1 MKAKQIISG
10 IAAVSTLIISLTIG
24 GCQSAQ
30 SQQSGDLMENIK
42 AAKHDSIKTDD
53 KFKEA
58 YSDFSV
64 ELFKKSFYDN
74 QNTLISPLSVTLAL
88 AMTANG
94 ANGQTKSEM
103 ETLLGKDIPLE
114 QLNSYLCGLTD
125 ELTSDDGFTLCTAN
139 SIWFRDDENRLKIE
153 NKFLQTNADYYKAA
167 AYKRPFDSSTCDE
180 INKWVSD
187 NTDGMVDKILDEIPY
202 EAIMYLINAVSFD
215 AEWES
220 EYYEHQVCYADFT
233 DANGNK
239 TDVRMMSSDENTY
252 LKGKNCTGFMK
263 NYKGSEYSFAALL
276 PDKDMDISDFIS
288 SLSGSELNSILSNAE
303 SCTVE
308 TKMPKFEYEYSAV
321 LNDALASLGMPTAFD
336 ESKADFSGIGKSTV
350 GNISIGKVIHK
361 TKIEV
366 NEKGTKA
373 GAAALVEMV
382 DSGCAIN
389 EKQVFLNRPFVYMI
403 IDNSTSLPLFIG
415 AYTGI

>member
-10 IAAVSTLIISLTIG
+10 IAAVSTLITSLTIG

-53 KFKEA
+53 KFKQA

-64 ELFKKSFYDN
+64 ELFKKSFSDN

-153 NKFLQTNADYYKAA
+153 NDFLQTNADYYKAA
-167 AYKRPFDSSTCDE
+167 AFKRSFDSSTCDE

-187 NTDGMVDKILDEIPY
+187 NTDGMVDKILDNIPD

-215 AEWES
+215 AEWGNVYKENDIADGKFTNSEDKLMNVTMMHSTES
-220 EYYEHQVCYADFT
+220 IYLE
-233 DANGNK
+233 
-239 TDVRMMSSDENTY
+239 SDGC
-252 LKGKNCTGFMK
+252 KGFIKQ
-263 NYKGSEYSFAALL
+263 YKGGKYSFAALL
-276 PDKDMDISDFIS
+276 PDKDMNISDFIS
-288 SLSGSELNSILSNAE
+288 SLSGSELNSILSNTE

-308 TKMPKFEYEYSAV
+308 TKMPKFEYEYYAV

-336 ESKADFSGIGKSTV
+336 ESKADFSGIGKSSN
-350 GNISIGKVIHK
+350 GNIFIGRVIHK
-361 TKIEV
+361 TKITV

-373 GAAALVEMV
+373 GAVTSVELVMEAAPPEDKSVTL
-382 DSGCAIN
+382 D
-389 EKQVFLNRPFVYMI
+389 RPFVYMI

>member
-64 ELFKKSFYDN
+64 ELFKKSFSDN

-94 ANGQTKSEM
+94 ANGQTKIEM

-153 NKFLQTNADYYKAA
+153 NSFLQTNADYYKAA
-167 AYKRPFDSSTCDE
+167 AFKRSFDSSTCDE

-220 EYYEHQVCYADFT
+220 EYYEHQVCYIPNKEVADEMNKAIKAT
-233 DANGNK
+233 SWVSVAKTIQDSKSLLEATTAGNEEAVARAI
-239 TDVRMMSSDENTY
+239 DRAHDENT
-252 LKGKNCTGFMK
+252 
-263 NYKGSEYSFAALL
+263 
-276 PDKDMDISDFIS
+276 
-288 SLSGSELNSILSNAE
+288 SILSYNDENSLACVLTIAYIWARNEYIVHREYATGKGYADLVMIPRRHVAKPALIIELKFSHSADTAIAQIKRKNYPVKIAE
-303 SCTVE
+303 YAGDMLLVGINYDKA
-308 TKMPKFEYEYSAV
+308 TKQH
-321 LNDALASLGMPTAFD
+321 TC
-336 ESKADFSGIGKSTV
+336 
-350 GNISIGKVIHK
+350 
-361 TKIEV
+361 KIERL
-366 NEKGTKA
+366 EK
-373 GAAALVEMV
+373 
-382 DSGCAIN
+382 N
-389 EKQVFLNRPFVYMI
+389 
-403 IDNSTSLPLFIG
+403 
-415 AYTGI
+415 

>member
-10 IAAVSTLIISLTIG
+10 IAAVSTLITSLTIG

-53 KFKEA
+53 KFKQA

-64 ELFKKSFYDN
+64 ELFKKSFSDN

-94 ANGQTKSEM
+94 ANGQTKIEM

-153 NKFLQTNADYYKAA
+153 NGFLQTNADYYKAA
-167 AYKRPFDSSTCDE
+167 AFKRSFDSSTCDE

>member
-1 MKAKQIISG
+1 
-10 IAAVSTLIISLTIG
+10 
-24 GCQSAQ
+24 
-30 SQQSGDLMENIK
+30 
-42 AAKHDSIKTDD
+42 
-53 KFKEA
+53 
-58 YSDFSV
+58 
-64 ELFKKSFYDN
+64 
-74 QNTLISPLSVTLAL
+74 
-88 AMTANG
+88 MTANG
-94 ANGQTKSEM
+94 ANGQTKIEM

-139 SIWFRDDENRLKIE
+139 SIWFRDDEDRLKIE
-153 NKFLQTNADYYKAA
+153 NNFLQTNADYYKAA
-167 AYKRPFDSSTCDE
+167 AFKQSFDSSTCDE

-202 EAIMYLINAVSFD
+202 EAVMYLINAISFD

-220 EYYEHQVCYADFT
+220 EYYNHQVHNGKFT
-233 DANGNK
+233 DANGNQ
-239 TDVRMMSSDENTY
+239 TDVRMMYSDECVY
-252 LKGKNCTGFMK
+252 LKGNNCTGFMK

-276 PDKDMDISDFIS
+276 PDKDMNISDFMS
-288 SLSGSELNSILSNAE
+288 SLSGAELNRILSNAE
-303 SCTVE
+303 NCSVE

-336 ESKADFSGIGKSTV
+336 ESKADFSGIGKSSN
-350 GNISIGKVIHK
+350 GNIFIGKVIHK
-361 TKIEV
+361 TKIKV

-382 DSGCAIN
+382 DSACAIN

>member
-10 IAAVSTLIISLTIG
+10 IAAVSTLITSLTIG
-24 GCQSAQ
+24 GCQSAE
-30 SQQSGDLMENIK
+30 SQQSADLMENIK
-42 AAKHDSIKTDD
+42 AAKHDTIKADD

-64 ELFKKSFYDN
+64 ELFKKSFSDN

-139 SIWFRDDENRLKIE
+139 SIWFRDDEKLKIE
-153 NKFLQTNADYYKAA
+153 NDFLQTNADYYKAA
-167 AYKRPFDSSTCDE
+167 AFKRPFDSSTCDE

-187 NTDGMVDKILDEIPY
+187 NTDGMVDKILDDIPY
-202 EAIMYLINAVSFD
+202 DAIMYLINAVSFD

-220 EYYEHQVCYADFT
+220 EYYEHQVRYADFT

-239 TDVRMMSSDENTY
+239 TDVRMMSSDEHTY
-252 LKGKNCTGFMK
+252 LYGENCTGFMK

-276 PDKDMDISDFIS
+276 PNKDMNISDFIS
-288 SLSGSELNSILSNAE
+288 SLNGSELNRILSNAE

-308 TKMPKFEYEYSAV
+308 TKMPKFEYEYSAE
-321 LNDALASLGMPTAFD
+321 LNDALSALGMPTAFD
-336 ESKADFSGIGKSTV
+336 ESKADFSGIGKFSN
-350 GNISIGKVIHK
+350 GNIFIGRVIHK
-361 TKIEV
+361 TKITV

-373 GAAALVEMV
+373 GAATAVELVMSAAPLEDKSV
-382 DSGCAIN
+382 TLD
-389 EKQVFLNRPFVYMI
+389 RPFVYMI

>member
-10 IAAVSTLIISLTIG
+10 IAAVSTLITSLTIG
-24 GCQSAQ
+24 GCQSAG
-30 SQQSGDLMENIK
+30 SQQSADLMENIK
-42 AAKHDSIKTDD
+42 AAKHDTIKADD

-64 ELFKKSFYDN
+64 ELFKKSFSDN

-114 QLNSYLCGLTD
+114 QPNSYLCGLTD

-139 SIWFRDDENRLKIE
+139 SIWFRDDEDRLKIV
-153 NKFLQTNADYYKAA
+153 NDFLQTNADYYKAA
-167 AYKRPFDSSTCDE
+167 AFKRPFDSSTCDE

-215 AEWES
+215 AEWQS
-220 EYYEHQVCYADFT
+220 EYYDHQVHDGKFT
-233 DANGNK
+233 DANGNQ
-239 TDVRMMSSDENTY
+239 TDVRMMYSDECVY
-252 LKGKNCTGFMK
+252 LKGNNCTGFMK

-276 PDKDMDISDFIS
+276 PDEDININGFIS
-288 SLSGSELNSILSNAE
+288 SLNGTELNRILSNAE
-303 SCTVE
+303 NCSVE

-321 LNDALASLGMPTAFD
+321 LNDTLSALGMPTAFD
-336 ESKADFSGIGKSTV
+336 ESKADFSGIGKSSN
-350 GNISIGKVIHK
+350 GNIFIGRVIHK
-361 TKIEV
+361 TKITV

-373 GAAALVEMV
+373 GAATVIEMLDSAAALIDKSVTL
-382 DSGCAIN
+382 D
-389 EKQVFLNRPFVYMI
+389 RPFVYMI

>member
-10 IAAVSTLIISLTIG
+10 IAAVSTLITSLTIG

-42 AAKHDSIKTDD
+42 AAKHDTIKTDD
-53 KFKEA
+53 KFKLA

-153 NKFLQTNADYYKAA
+153 NDFLQTNADYYKAA

-187 NTDGMVDKILDEIPY
+187 NTDGMVDKILDNIPD

-215 AEWES
+215 AEWGNVYKENDIADGKFTNSEDKLMNVTMMHSTES
-220 EYYEHQVCYADFT
+220 IYLE
-233 DANGNK
+233 
-239 TDVRMMSSDENTY
+239 SDGC
-252 LKGKNCTGFMK
+252 KGFIKQ
-263 NYKGSEYSFAALL
+263 YKGGKYSFAALL
-276 PDKDMDISDFIS
+276 PDNDIASFIS
-288 SLSGSELNSILSNAE
+288 SLSGEKLCRILSSTE
-303 SCTVE
+303 SCSVE
-308 TKMPKFEYEYSAV
+308 TKLPKFSYEYSDT
-321 LNDALASLGMPTAFD
+321 LNNALSQLGMPTAFD
-336 ESKADFSGIGKSTV
+336 ENNADFSGIGKSTV
-350 GNISIGKVIHK
+350 GNISIGKVIHN

-366 NEKGTKA
+366 NEKGTTA

-382 DSGCAIN
+382 DSACAIN
-389 EKQVFLNRPFVYMI
+389 EKQVFLNRPFMYMI
-403 IDNSTSLPLFIG
+403 LDNETMLPLFIG

>member
-1 MKAKQIISG
+1 MKIKHIITTIS
-10 IAAVSTLIISLTIG
+10 AVSVLLSALTLS
-24 GCQSAQ
+24 GCQSEK
-30 SQQSGDLMENIK
+30 SQQSDDLMENIK
-42 AAKHDSIKTDD
+42 AAKHDTIKADD

-64 ELFKKSFYDN
+64 ELFKKSFSDN

-139 SIWFRDDENRLKIE
+139 SIWFRDDEDRLKIE
-153 NKFLQTNADYYKAA
+153 NDFLQTNADYYKAA
-167 AYKRPFDSSTCDE
+167 AFKRSFDSSTCDE

-220 EYYEHQVCYADFT
+220 EYYEHQVRYADFT

-239 TDVRMMSSDENTY
+239 TDARMMSSDENTY

-276 PDKDMDISDFIS
+276 PDKDMNISDFIS

-336 ESKADFSGIGKSTV
+336 ESKADFSGIGKSSN
-350 GNISIGKVIHK
+350 GNIFIGRVIHK
-361 TKIEV
+361 TKITV

-373 GAAALVEMV
+373 GAATVIEML
-382 DSGCAIN
+382 DSGAALID
-389 EKQVFLNRPFVYMI
+389 KSVSLDRPFVYMI
-403 IDNSTSLPLFIG
+403 IENSTSLPLFIG

>member
-10 IAAVSTLIISLTIG
+10 IAAVSTLITSLTIG
-24 GCQSAQ
+24 GCQSAG
-30 SQQSGDLMENIK
+30 SQQSADLMENIK
-42 AAKHDSIKTDD
+42 AAKHDTIKADD

-64 ELFKKSFYDN
+64 ELFKKSFSDN

-139 SIWFRDDENRLKIE
+139 SIWFRDDERLKIE
-153 NKFLQTNADYYKAA
+153 NDFLQTNADYYKAA
-167 AYKRPFDSSTCDE
+167 AFKRPFDSSTCDE

-202 EAIMYLINAVSFD
+202 EAVMYLINAISFD

-220 EYYEHQVCYADFT
+220 EYYEHQVRYADFT

-239 TDVRMMSSDENTY
+239 TDVRMMSSDEHTY
-252 LKGKNCTGFMK
+252 LYGENCTGFMK

-276 PDKDMDISDFIS
+276 PNKDMNISDFIS
-288 SLSGSELNSILSNAE
+288 SLNGAELNRILSNAE
-303 SCTVE
+303 NCSVE

-321 LNDALASLGMPTAFD
+321 LNDTLSALGMPTAFD
-336 ESKADFSGIGKSTV
+336 ESKADFSGIGKSSN
-350 GNISIGKVIHK
+350 GNIFIGRAIHK
-361 TKIEV
+361 TKITV

-373 GAAALVEMV
+373 GAATAVELVMSAAPLEDKSV
-382 DSGCAIN
+382 TLD
-389 EKQVFLNRPFVYMI
+389 RPFVYMI

>member
-10 IAAVSTLIISLTIG
+10 IAAVSTLITSLTIG
-24 GCQSAQ
+24 GCQSAG
-30 SQQSGDLMENIK
+30 SQQSADLMENIK
-42 AAKHDSIKTDD
+42 AAKHDTIKADD

-64 ELFKKSFYDN
+64 ELFKKSFSDN

-139 SIWFRDDENRLKIE
+139 SIWFRDDERLKIE
-153 NKFLQTNADYYKAA
+153 NDFLQTNADYYKAA
-167 AYKRPFDSSTCDE
+167 AFKRPFDSSTCEE

-202 EAIMYLINAVSFD
+202 EAVMYLINAISFD

-220 EYYEHQVCYADFT
+220 EYYEHQVRYADFT

-239 TDVRMMSSDENTY
+239 TDVRMMSSDEHTY
-252 LKGKNCTGFMK
+252 LYGKNCTGFMK

-276 PDKDMDISDFIS
+276 PDKDMNISDFIS
-288 SLSGSELNSILSNAE
+288 SLNGTELNRILSNAE
-303 SCTVE
+303 NCSVE

-321 LNDALASLGMPTAFD
+321 LNDTLSSLGMPTAFD
-336 ESKADFSGIGKSTV
+336 ESKADFSGIGKSSN
-350 GNISIGKVIHK
+350 GNIFIGRVIHK
-361 TKIEV
+361 TKITV

-373 GAAALVEMV
+373 DAATVIVMLDSAAALIDKSVTL
-382 DSGCAIN
+382 D
-389 EKQVFLNRPFVYMI
+389 RPFVYMI

>member
-1 MKAKQIISG
+1 MKAKRLISA
-10 IAAVSTLIISLTIG
+10 IAAVSTLIATLTIS
-24 GCQSAQ
+24 GCQSVQ
-30 SQQSGDLMENIK
+30 SQQSADLMENIK
-42 AAKHDSIKTDD
+42 AAKHDTIKADD

-64 ELFKKSFYDN
+64 ELFKKSFSDN

-139 SIWFRDDENRLKIE
+139 SIWFRDDERLKIE
-153 NKFLQTNADYYKAA
+153 NDFLQTNADYYKAA
-167 AYKRPFDSSTCDE
+167 AFKRPFDSSTCEE

-202 EAIMYLINAVSFD
+202 EAVMYLINAISFD

-220 EYYEHQVCYADFT
+220 EYYEHQVRYADFT

-239 TDVRMMSSDENTY
+239 TDVRMMSSDEHTY
-252 LKGKNCTGFMK
+252 LYGKNCTGFMK

-276 PDKDMDISDFIS
+276 PDKDMNISDFIS
-288 SLSGSELNSILSNAE
+288 SLSGAELNRILSNAE
-303 SCTVE
+303 NCSVE

-321 LNDALASLGMPTAFD
+321 LNDTLSALGMPTAFD
-336 ESKADFSGIGKSTV
+336 ESKADFSGIGKSSN
-350 GNISIGKVIHK
+350 GNIFIGRVIHK
-361 TKIEV
+361 TKITV

-373 GAAALVEMV
+373 GAATAVELDMSAAPLEDKSV
-382 DSGCAIN
+382 TLD
-389 EKQVFLNRPFVYMI
+389 RPFVYMI